1 MAVKKAAPP
10 PPPRVIVVSARKGGV
25 GKSTLACHLSVC
37 AGPATVLIDADDQD
51 AEGSSATWAKART
64 AASPHF
70 HGYGEFKAQGIRC
83 LLARAADAGASHVI
97 VDTPPRADAAVAELM
112 RLADV
117 NVVVTEPSYLPLSAL
132 PRSLAIAQAAGKPV
146 VLVLN
151 KVKAQRLEAEQT
163 REALA
168 GIGVPVAE
176 CADLAEFGRALA
188 TGQAVHEFS
197 PRSKAAEQIG
207 ALWAQIEE
215 AATR

>member
-1 MAVKKAAPP
+1 M
-10 PPPRVIVVSARKGGV
+10 IVVSARKGGV

-37 AGPATVLIDADDQD
+37 AGPAAVLVDADDQD
-51 AEGSSATWAKART
+51 AEGSSATWAKARAT
-64 AASPHF
+64 ATPRF
-70 HGYGEFKAQGIRC
+70 YNYGEFKQQGIRR
-83 LLARAADAGASHVI
+83 LLTKAEAAGASHVI

-117 NVVVTEPSYLPLSAL
+117 NIVVTEPSYLPLSAL

-168 GIGVPVAE
+168 GIGVPLVE

-207 ALWAQIEE
+207 ALWVQVQE
-215 AATR
+215 AVAR